1 MAGVRDGNSQYFL
14 NFSGS
19 PEFFRFFCKSEIYV
33 FPMWNTEILPKTHV
47 SFYHGKPSKAAVVNS
62 QLVRMMMMMMSRR
75 SRLAKPSCRGDCLS
89 ETKPAK
95 PSQASRQEKKGK

>member
-33 FPMWNTEILPKTHV
+33 FPMWNTEILPQEVPGQYNDDIASVDDREWHESFSCHAMSLFEKVV
-47 SFYHGKPSKAAVVNS
+47 S
-62 QLVRMMMMMMSRR
+62 
-75 SRLAKPSCRGDCLS
+75 
-89 ETKPAK
+89 
-95 PSQASRQEKKGK
+95 

>member
-33 FPMWNTEILPKTHV
+33 FPMWNTEILPIGLRYMWYAASK
-47 SFYHGKPSKAAVVNS
+47 SIWFYMVVYGGIWWYAGYIL
-62 QLVRMMMMMMSRR
+62 QGMR
-75 SRLAKPSCRGDCLS
+75 P
-89 ETKPAK
+89 PYIWY
-95 PSQASRQEKKGK
+95 ASIYMVVYGTI